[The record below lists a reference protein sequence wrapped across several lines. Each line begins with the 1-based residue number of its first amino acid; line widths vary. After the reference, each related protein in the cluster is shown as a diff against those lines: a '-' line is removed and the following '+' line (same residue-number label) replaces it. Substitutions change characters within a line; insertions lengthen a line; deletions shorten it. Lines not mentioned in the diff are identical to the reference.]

1 MREKEHE
8 DYLAAKDE
16 MDKAVTA
23 LTSAVSTLKDATE
36 EPAAEFAKLK
46 SSLNKVMR
54 HIFTDF
60 QKPPTGCGYPIQIP
74 AGIWNLNSNLRLVEF
89 QIPA

>member
-23 LTSAVSTLKDATE
+23 LEAATE
-36 EPAAEFAKLK
+36 TLSAATADSQEGVLTGLSSKLK
-46 SSLNKVMR
+46 TVVKAPQLPSV
-54 HIFTDF
+54 F
-60 QKPPTGCGYPIQIP
+60 
-74 AGIWNLNSNLRLVEF
+74 
-89 QIPA
+89 